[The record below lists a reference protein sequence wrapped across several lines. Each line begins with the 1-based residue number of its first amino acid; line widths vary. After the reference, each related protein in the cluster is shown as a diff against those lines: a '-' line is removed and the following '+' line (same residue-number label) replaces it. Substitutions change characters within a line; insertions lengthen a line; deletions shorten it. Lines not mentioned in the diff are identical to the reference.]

1 MTRRIAAAES
11 PNLWETHKR
20 QSIQDAVIRLMC
32 REGLQSV
39 TMERVAQ
46 EVGIAKGTVYLHY
59 RDKQQLLDE
68 VKDSALDPLVERIAE
83 VVNAG
88 GTPERKLHAYALRYL
103 TYFDESRDL
112 FRILLYERQMT
123 RVAGKRYQTG
133 RYRKLVDFAAGT
145 IRDGI
150 RNGDFREVDAR
161 LVAAMFVDSIVA
173 IVNQRLLTDKPAPV
187 EDDAALVADLFIR
200 GIGSETTHRRRS
212 AK

>member
-68 VKDSALDPLVERIAE
+68 VQDSALDPLVERIAE
-83 VVNAG
+83 VVNGG

-112 FRILLYERQMT
+112 FRILLYEREMT

-173 IVNQRLLTDKPAPV
+173 IVNQRLLTDKPAAV
-187 EDDAALVADLFIR
+187 EDDAALIADLFIR
-200 GIGSETTHRRRS
+200 GIGSETAHKRRS

>member
-11 PNLWETHKR
+11 QNLWESHKR

-59 RDKQQLLDE
+59 RDKQQLLDD

-88 GTPERKLHAYALRYL
+88 TAPERTLHAYALRYL

-112 FRILLYERQMT
+112 FRILLYDREVT
-123 RVAGKRYQTG
+123 RVTGKRYQTG
-133 RYRKLVDFAAGT
+133 RYRRLVEFAAGAVQE
-145 IRDGI
+145 GI
-150 RNGDFREVDAR
+150 RSGDFREVNAR

-173 IVNQRLLTDKPAPV
+173 IVNQRLLADKPAAV
-187 EDDAALVADLFIR
+187 EDDATLIAGIFVR
-200 GIGSETTHRRRS
+200 GIAVECLQRHRS
-212 AK
+212 AR